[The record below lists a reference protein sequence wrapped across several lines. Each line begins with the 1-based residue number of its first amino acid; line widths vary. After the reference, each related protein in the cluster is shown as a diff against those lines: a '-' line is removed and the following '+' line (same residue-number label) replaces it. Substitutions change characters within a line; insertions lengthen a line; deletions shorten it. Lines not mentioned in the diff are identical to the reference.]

1 MSGDALKEKSFEQA
15 FLPAIVQ
22 KERDFAN
29 SSKKK
34 LADRASAA
42 RKKKKSLA
50 SSSSFPRL
58 ASSDLAHEEMAIQR
72 ELQRA
77 IGILR

>member
-1 MSGDALKEKSFEQA
+1 MDSFVRKKVAATSQNA
-15 FLPAIVQ
+15 